1 MKEVIA
7 FVRPTMVQMTKS
19 ALADAGF
26 PSFTCQPVLG
36 RGKKHLDFGAV
47 ESFVESGD
55 LPANHAGEALTE
67 PLRLIAKRM
76 FTLVVEDEDVKNVVR
91 LIIDTNSTKTPGDG
105 KIFVQPIIESYR
117 IRNGET
123 SADAY

>member
-1 MKEVIA
+1 MKEITA
-7 FVRPTMVQMTKS
+7 FVRPNMVQVTKD

-55 LPANHAGEALTE
+55 VPANHTGEALTE

-76 FTLVVEDEDVKNVVR
+76 FTLIVEDEDVSNVVR
-91 LIIDTNSTKTPGDG
+91 LIIDVNSTKTSGDG
-105 KIFVQPIIESYR
+105 KIFVQSINESYR

>member
-1 MKEVIA
+1 
-7 FVRPTMVQMTKS
+7 
-19 ALADAGF
+19 
-26 PSFTCQPVLG
+26 
-36 RGKKHLDFGAV
+36 
-47 ESFVESGD
+47 
-55 LPANHAGEALTE
+55 
-67 PLRLIAKRM
+67 M